1 MAIEVSCR
9 KCGKEYRVREE
20 RAGTK
25 IRCKECQASISV
37 PLMETEEEWDETP
50 MPPARGGRAKADRKT
65 NDGRKKSGGG
75 SSLWIWV
82 GVGAGVVVLVGLI
95 VGLLRFLP
103 GTASQLADG
112 TSTLAG
118 SSWVKFTLPDGSA
131 SALFPGPVKSEML
144 PNGVMTHKAVV
155 NETGFALSDKSPAE
169 MTDDFLER
177 NAESPNPFATA
188 EMESTRS
195 LETINGNRCL
205 RTTMSKNGKVT
216 SVNVTYLH
224 NRRLYLA
231 VIVSAGQTPL
241 NDADVESFL
250 KSVTF
255 H

>member
-25 IRCKECQASISV
+25 IRCKECEATIAV
-37 PLMETEEEWDETP
+37 PLVETEEEWDETP
-50 MPPARGGRAKADRKT
+50 MPPARGGRAKADGKT
-65 NDGRKKSGGG
+65 KDVRKKSGAG
-75 SSLWIWV
+75 SSLGIWP
-82 GVGAGVVVLVGLI
+82 GVVAGLVVLIGLTVVMLKFLPSGAG
-95 VGLLRFLP
+95 P
-103 GTASQLADG
+103 LADG
-112 TSTLAG
+112 TSPAAA

-144 PNGVMTHKAVV
+144 PNGVMTHKAMF

-177 NAESPNPFATA
+177 NAESPNPFATS

-205 RTTMSKNGKVT
+205 RTTMSKNGTVINV
-216 SVNVTYLH
+216 SVTYLH

-231 VIVSAGQTPL
+231 VIVKAGQTPL
-241 NDADVESFL
+241 NEADVESFL